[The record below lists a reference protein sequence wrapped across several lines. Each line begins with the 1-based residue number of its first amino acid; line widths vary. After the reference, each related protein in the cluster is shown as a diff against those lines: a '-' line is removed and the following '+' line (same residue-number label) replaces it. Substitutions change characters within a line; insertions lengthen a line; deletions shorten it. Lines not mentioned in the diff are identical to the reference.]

1 MRLFEKTLI
10 NFIILNYNKRET
22 NFLMTAF
29 SLTLFVAAVY
39 ACGAAIDNSVK
50 ELRKAFLIGLINII
64 LLACGICSDILPWG
78 CVLYLLV
85 PFGSWYGVKKCLKCR
100 SHE

>member
-1 MRLFEKTLI
+1 M
-10 NFIILNYNKRET
+10 ET

-39 ACGAAIDNSVK
+39 AGGAAIDNSVK

-78 CVLYLLV
+78 CVGSVRKLV
-85 PFGSWYGVKKCLKCR
+85 RGKKM
-100 SHE
+100 SQMPQS

>member
-1 MRLFEKTLI
+1 M
-10 NFIILNYNKRET
+10 ET

-50 ELRKAFLIGLINII
+50 RIAKSL
-64 LLACGICSDILPWG
+64 SDRID
-78 CVLYLLV
+78 
-85 PFGSWYGVKKCLKCR
+85 
-100 SHE
+100 

>member
-1 MRLFEKTLI
+1 M
-10 NFIILNYNKRET
+10 ET

-39 ACGAAIDNSVK
+39 AGGAAIDNSVK

-64 LLACGICSDILPWG
+64 LLACRYLFRYFALG
-78 CVLYLLV
+78 CVLYLL
-85 PFGSWYGVKKCLKCR
+85 GSVRKL
-100 SHE
+100 